1 MTSPYPTPPFTGPS
15 PSDSSFSIPTTS
27 DEPVFSVATTEPV
40 FESQTSHSAQPSQNT
55 QPQFQQY
62 NSTTVSSS
70 NAKFPYL
77 KKDEYETWAM
87 KMEYWIMN
95 SDHNLWNI
103 VLHGNSRKRT
113 GRDPRGNI
121 MILPPVTME
130 EQIAVQRETK
140 ARTILLQSLPE
151 DHMAD
156 FHHLDDAKDIWLAVK
171 ARFGGNEESK
181 KMRKSMLKQEFADF
195 KISESEGL
203 HKGYDRFQKVLSQ
216 LNQMQARPDNEDC
229 NMKFL
234 RALPPSWSQVAITL
248 KTKGG
253 LDFLSFDDLYNKLR
267 TLEIDVKGG
276 SSYDSRVPAAPTH
289 SAFISAASTNSK
301 WSTADSKCQP
311 SSVSYTTTSSSADA
325 SGNVLEN
332 VLHSFVAES
341 DPQQQITYE
350 DFDQIGKLDL
360 EELDIKWQMAM
371 LSVRINRFEKK
382 AGRKFKFN
390 NKDAARFDKK
400 KVRCYQC
407 SELGHFARECTGKK
421 VDSKTRYSQFKIKE
435 LDKSEEPKA
444 LVSVD
449 SMLNWSDHE
458 SEDMEKGA
466 SEVYGMIAGYG
477 DDTII
482 PTGDATNGGGRDSFS
497 ADGVFVAAGT
507 DSDGVSVAAGV
518 GADSV
523 SVATTDATDAETEFA
538 LMGLSP
544 QVQSCPFGCN
554 HIYTELKKEFD
565 NLEVQYK
572 ECFLQVQAYKSSLQN
587 LEQQK
592 SWYQNNQLALEE
604 KIRILT
610 ADLGNTTNML
620 KYTEKLN
627 EQAKIDKMNNQ
638 AKLEESNARF
648 DKWKESSKNLV
659 KLINSS
665 MSSRSKFGLG
675 YGDTFGSDEVFD
687 LSAPSIFDSCL
698 KDAIEK
704 PLYDW
709 FVKPVGMHAVPPPIT
724 GTFMPPSNNADI
736 DDTQFTYGSKSNYYS
751 ESDSVSND
759 FVSCETSDKS
769 SDSET
774 TGFASCVSGVN
785 YSSTMTNASSSVDLK
800 NLHKTDDQGPSND
813 TQSPSFSFK
822 ENVKTP
828 RNLCNR
834 NGSNNISLCKNN
846 WSVPTTSVR
855 TSELY
860 FVLCVTNL

>member
-1 MTSPYPTPPFTGPS
+1 MTSPYPTPPFTVPS
-15 PSDSSFSIPTTS
+15 PSESSFSIPTTS
-27 DEPVFSVATTEPV
+27 EPVFSVATTEPV

-77 KKDEYETWAM
+77 KKD
-87 KMEYWIMN
+87 
-95 SDHNLWNI
+95 D
-103 VLHGNSRKRT
+103 RKRT

-140 ARTILLQSLPE
+140 ARTILLQSLLE

-203 HKGYDRFQKVLSQ
+203 HKD
-216 LNQMQARPDNEDC
+216 
-229 NMKFL
+229 KFL
-234 RALPPSWSQVAITL
+234 RSFTTFMVHKVAITL

-311 SSVSYTTTSSSADA
+311 SSVMIHNNRSLMKTC
-325 SGNVLEN
+325 
-332 VLHSFVAES
+332 
-341 DPQQQITYE
+341 
-350 DFDQIGKLDL
+350 DQLQVGL
-360 EELDIKWQMAM
+360 EEQDIKWQMAM
-371 LSVRINRFEKK
+371 LSDRIIDLKRRR
-382 AGRKFKFN
+382 RKSSLIQ
-390 NKDAARFDKK
+390 DAARFDTK
-400 KVRCYQC
+400 RR
-407 SELGHFARECTGKK
+407 S
-421 VDSKTRYSQFKIKE
+421 
-435 LDKSEEPKA
+435 
-444 LVSVD
+444 
-449 SMLNWSDHE
+449 
-458 SEDMEKGA
+458 GA
-466 SEVYGMIAGYG
+466 INVQSWDILQENVQGRRWIQRQGYG
-477 DDTII
+477 DD
-482 PTGDATNGGGRDSFS
+482 
-497 ADGVFVAAGT
+497 AGILA
-507 DSDGVSVAAGV
+507 DGVSVAAGV
-518 GADSV
+518 GADGISV
-523 SVATTDATDAETEFA
+523 TSSDATDAETQFA

-554 HIYTELKKEFD
+554 YIYTELKKDFD

-572 ECFLQVQAYKSSLQN
+572 ECFIQVQAYKSSLQN

-627 EQAKIDKMNNQ
+627 EQAKIDNMNNKV
-638 AKLEESNARF
+638 KLEESEARF
-648 DKWKESSKNLV
+648 DKWMDSSKNLN

-665 MSSRSKFGLG
+665 MSTRSKFGLG

-704 PLYDW
+704 PLYDG
-709 FVKPVGMHAVPPPIT
+709 FVKAGGLHAVPGPIT
-724 GTFMPPSNNADI
+724 GTFMPPSNKPDI
-736 DDTQFTYGSKSNYYS
+736 DDTQYTYGSKSNNCV
-751 ESDSVSND
+751 ETNSVSND
-759 FVSCETSDKS
+759 FVSCDNSDKS
-769 SDSET
+769 SNSET
-774 TGFASCVSGVN
+774 TGFVTFEN
-785 YSSTMTNASSSVDLK
+785 
-800 NLHKTDDQGPSND
+800 
-813 TQSPSFSFK
+813 FRIFK
-822 ENVKTP
+822 ITILP
-828 RNLCNR
+828 L
-834 NGSNNISLCKNN
+834 
-846 WSVPTTSVR
+846 
-855 TSELY
+855 
-860 FVLCVTNL
+860 

>member
-1 MTSPYPTPPFTGPS
+1 MGSVLHGGEPVFEHKLSLPHEPLVK
-15 PSDSSFSIPTTS
+15 IK
-27 DEPVFSVATTEPV
+27 PVFSVATTEPV

-276 SSYDSRVPAAPTH
+276 SSYDSRVPAAPSH

-301 WSTADSKCQP
+301 WSTADSKGQP
-311 SSVSYTTTSSSADA
+311 STVSYTTTSSSANA

-390 NKDAARFDKK
+390 NKDAARFDKT

-421 VDSKTRYSQFKIKE
+421 VDSKT
-435 LDKSEEPKA
+435 
-444 LVSVD
+444 
-449 SMLNWSDHE
+449 SDN
-458 SEDMEKGA
+458 MEKGA
-466 SEVYGMIAGYG
+466 SEVYEMIAGYG
-477 DDTII
+477 DDAVI
-482 PTGDATNGGGRDSFS
+482 PADGVSTDGIFAT
-497 ADGVFVAAGT
+497 GVFVAAGNGS
-507 DSDGVSVAAGV
+507 DGVSVAAGNGSDGVSVAAGV
-518 GADSV
+518 GANGV
-523 SVATTDATDAETEFA
+523 SVTSSDATDAETQF
-538 LMGLSP
+538 
-544 QVQSCPFGCN
+544 
-554 HIYTELKKEFD
+554 
-565 NLEVQYK
+565 
-572 ECFLQVQAYKSSLQN
+572 
-587 LEQQK
+587 
-592 SWYQNNQLALEE
+592 
-604 KIRILT
+604 
-610 ADLGNTTNML
+610 
-620 KYTEKLN
+620 
-627 EQAKIDKMNNQ
+627 
-638 AKLEESNARF
+638 
-648 DKWKESSKNLV
+648 
-659 KLINSS
+659 
-665 MSSRSKFGLG
+665 
-675 YGDTFGSDEVFD
+675 
-687 LSAPSIFDSCL
+687 
-698 KDAIEK
+698 
-704 PLYDW
+704 
-709 FVKPVGMHAVPPPIT
+709 
-724 GTFMPPSNNADI
+724 TFM
-736 DDTQFTYGSKSNYYS
+736 G
-751 ESDSVSND
+751 
-759 FVSCETSDKS
+759 
-769 SDSET
+769 
-774 TGFASCVSGVN
+774 
-785 YSSTMTNASSSVDLK
+785 
-800 NLHKTDDQGPSND
+800 
-813 TQSPSFSFK
+813 
-822 ENVKTP
+822 
-828 RNLCNR
+828 
-834 NGSNNISLCKNN
+834 
-846 WSVPTTSVR
+846 
-855 TSELY
+855 
-860 FVLCVTNL
+860 

>member
-1 MTSPYPTPPFTGPS
+1 
-15 PSDSSFSIPTTS
+15 
-27 DEPVFSVATTEPV
+27 
-40 FESQTSHSAQPSQNT
+40 
-55 QPQFQQY
+55 
-62 NSTTVSSS
+62 
-70 NAKFPYL
+70 
-77 KKDEYETWAM
+77 
-87 KMEYWIMN
+87 
-95 SDHNLWNI
+95 
-103 VLHGNSRKRT
+103 
-113 GRDPRGNI
+113 
-121 MILPPVTME
+121 
-130 EQIAVQRETK
+130 
-140 ARTILLQSLPE
+140 
-151 DHMAD
+151 MAD

-171 ARFGGNEESK
+171 ARFRGN
-181 KMRKSMLKQEFADF
+181 ADF

-482 PTGDATNGGGRDSFS
+482 PTGDAPDGSGIDSVS
-497 ADGVFVAAGT
+497 ADGVFVAAGNG
-507 DSDGVSVAAGV
+507 SDGASVAADV

-523 SVATTDATDAETEFA
+523 SVAASDATNAETEFA

-554 HIYTELKKEFD
+554 HIFTELKKEFD
-565 NLEVQYK
+565 DLEVQYK

-620 KYTEKLN
+620 NYTEKLN
-627 EQAKIDKMNNQ
+627 EQAHFDNMNTKV
-638 AKLEESNARF
+638 KLEESNARF

-687 LSAPSIFDSCL
+687 LSAPSIFDSSL

-709 FVKPVGMHAVPPPIT
+709 FVKPDGMHAVPPPIT
-724 GTFMPPSNNADI
+724 GTFMPPSNKPDI
-736 DDTQFTYGSKSNYYS
+736 DDTQFTYGSKSNNCV
-751 ESDSVSND
+751 ETNSVSND
-759 FVSCETSDKS
+759 FVSCDNSDKS
-769 SDSET
+769 SDSESA
-774 TGFASCVSGVN
+774 GFASCR
-785 YSSTMTNASSSVDLK
+785 SSVSEVLK
-800 NLHKTDDQGPSND
+800 QRTYTCRNNLDVAG
-813 TQSPSFSFK
+813 
-822 ENVKTP
+822 
-828 RNLCNR
+828 
-834 NGSNNISLCKNN
+834 
-846 WSVPTTSVR
+846 
-855 TSELY
+855 
-860 FVLCVTNL
+860 

>member
-1 MTSPYPTPPFTGPS
+1 MTSPYPTPPFTVPLPS
-15 PSDSSFSIPTTS
+15 ESSLSIPTTS
-27 DEPVFSVATTEPV
+27 EPVFSVATTEPV

-77 KKDEYETWAM
+77 KKDEYETWVM

-130 EQIAVQRETK
+130 E
-140 ARTILLQSLPE
+140 LLSNERQKLE
-151 DHMAD
+151 L
-156 FHHLDDAKDIWLAVK
+156 FYFIK

-181 KMRKSMLKQEFADF
+181 KMRKSMLKQECADF

-203 HKGYDRFQKVLSQ
+203 HKGYDRFQKV
-216 LNQMQARPDNEDC
+216 
-229 NMKFL
+229 
-234 RALPPSWSQVAITL
+234 AITL
-248 KTKGG
+248 KTKGC
-253 LDFLSFDDLYNKLR
+253 LDFLRFDDLYNKLR

-301 WSTADSKCQP
+301 WSTADSKGQP
-311 SSVSYTTTSSSADA
+311 STVNYTTTSSSVDV

-477 DDTII
+477 DDAGI
-482 PTGDATNGGGRDSFS
+482 PAVDAADGVRDEY
-497 ADGVFVAAGT
+497 GVFVATGVGA
-507 DSDGVSVAAGV
+507 DGVSVAADV

-523 SVATTDATDAETEFA
+523 SVATSDATDAETEFA

-544 QVQSCPFGCN
+544 QV
-554 HIYTELKKEFD
+554 
-565 NLEVQYK
+565 
-572 ECFLQVQAYKSSLQN
+572 
-587 LEQQK
+587 
-592 SWYQNNQLALEE
+592 
-604 KIRILT
+604 
-610 ADLGNTTNML
+610 
-620 KYTEKLN
+620 
-627 EQAKIDKMNNQ
+627 
-638 AKLEESNARF
+638 KLEESEARPPQEHSCSF
-648 DKWKESSKNLV
+648 KN
-659 KLINSS
+659 
-665 MSSRSKFGLG
+665 
-675 YGDTFGSDEVFD
+675 T
-687 LSAPSIFDSCL
+687 P
-698 KDAIEK
+698 
-704 PLYDW
+704 
-709 FVKPVGMHAVPPPIT
+709 
-724 GTFMPPSNNADI
+724 DI
-736 DDTQFTYGSKSNYYS
+736 DFDTQYTYLFKGPIFVLIETK
-751 ESDSVSND
+751 SVSND
-759 FVSCETSDKS
+759 FVTCDNRDNVLRLK
-769 SDSET
+769 DH
-774 TGFASCVSGVN
+774 GFASCVFKCQVLKPQ
-785 YSSTMTNASSSVDLK
+785 TKDQLASALVQLIRRLYK
-800 NLHKTDDQGPSND
+800 QDDDKDPCNV
-813 TQSPSFSFK
+813 TQSPNCDFYENQLRWNNAPVWKNVENIPSFVPRPAYVPAGSRNRPTSVPAVGIQEQWWIQQSIGIFPLIDPQAGPGIVDSGCSRSMTGNK
-822 ENVKTP
+822 EKLADFVKIKGGTVTFGGGDGKITGKGTIRTSNFNFENVYYVEELQNFNLFSVSQICDTKNKVLFTDKECLVLSKEFHLPDSSQVVLRVP
-828 RNLCNR
+828 RRHNLYCFNLTDIHSER
-834 NGSNNISLCKNN
+834 EIKCLLAKASLDDHKMHRRMAHVNFKKHEH
-846 WSVPTTSVR
+846 SLRGRLLASILL
-855 TSELY
+855 SQ
-860 FVLCVTNL
+860 